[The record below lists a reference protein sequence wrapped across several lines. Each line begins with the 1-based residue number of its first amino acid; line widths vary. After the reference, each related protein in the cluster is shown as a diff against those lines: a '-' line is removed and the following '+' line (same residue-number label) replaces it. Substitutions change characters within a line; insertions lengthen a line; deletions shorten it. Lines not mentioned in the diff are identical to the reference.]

1 MTPLERLRNHSN
13 EFRKEIIGLASNVYG
28 AVGFAASNVYMIIA
42 DGGVI
47 IVDTTESTKAA
58 ENVLAAFRKITAL
71 PVRSIIYTHS
81 HRDHISGAEIF
92 AGSGDPEIIAS
103 HRFAS
108 DLVAVD
114 SKKPLPNKALADR
127 TRRQFGIGLAFPDER
142 VNLGCGPGDRPLEG
156 LGAGFMPP
164 TTRVHEDRINRNV
177 CGVELELVHA
187 PGETPDH
194 LVVWDDGNGILICG
208 DNFYKSFP
216 NLYAIRGTRYRD
228 YDAWAD
234 SLDLLLSFDAEILAP
249 GHSRPVV
256 GADKVRGVLT
266 DYRDAIRHVV
276 AETVA
281 GLDRG
286 EGPDELADKIALPA
300 SLADKPH
307 LQEFYGKISW
317 SVRAYCAGTL
327 GWFDGNPTNLD
338 RLSPRQ
344 EAGRMIALAG
354 GEAALFDT
362 ALTAHR
368 TGDHQWSLEL
378 LDRLL
383 CVDAEN
389 TEYRLLKAACLRA
402 RADEEINATARNYYL
417 VAAAEI

>member
-1 MTPLERLRNHSN
+1 MTPLERLKNHSN
-13 EFRKEIIGLASNVYG
+13 EFRKEVIPLAPNVYC
-28 AVGFAASNVYMIIA
+28 AVGFAASNVYMIVA
-42 DGGVI
+42 DQGII

-58 ENVLAAFRKITAL
+58 ENVFAAFREITSL
-71 PVRSIIYTHS
+71 PVRTIIYTHS
-81 HRDHISGAEIF
+81 HRDHISGARVF
-92 AGSGDPEIIAS
+92 AGEDDPEIIAS
-103 HRFAS
+103 HRFSS

-114 SKKPLPNKALADR
+114 SDKPLPNKALAAR
-127 TRRQFGIGLAFPDER
+127 TKRQFGIGLSFPDER
-142 VNLGCGPGDRPLEG
+142 INLGCGPGDRPLEG
-156 LGAGFMPP
+156 LGAGFVPP
-164 TTRVHEDRINRNV
+164 TTQITEERVKREI
-177 CGVELELVHA
+177 GGIALELVHA

-194 LVVWDDGNGILICG
+194 LVVWDHENRILICG
-208 DNFYKSFP
+208 DNYYKSFP

-228 YDAWAD
+228 FDAWAD
-234 SLDLLLSFDAEILAP
+234 SLDLLLAFNADTLAP

-256 GADKVRGVLT
+256 GAENVRTVLT

-286 EGPDELADKIALPA
+286 EGADELADKIGLPA
-300 SLADKPH
+300 SLAEKPH
-307 LQEFYGKISW
+307 LQEFYGKIAW
-317 SVRAYCAGTL
+317 AVRAYCSGTL

-344 EAGRMIALAG
+344 EAEKIIALAG
-354 GEAALFDT
+354 GEAAVFDT

-383 CVDAEN
+383 AVDSEN
-389 TEYRLLKAACLRA
+389 TQYRLLKAACLRA

>member
-1 MTPLERLRNHSN
+1 MTPMQRLKDHSN
-13 EFRKEIIGLASNVYG
+13 EFRKEIIALAPNVH
-28 AVGFAASNVYMIIA
+28 AAIGFAASNVYMIVG

-58 ENVLAAFRKITAL
+58 ENILHEFRRVTDL
-71 PVRSIIYTHS
+71 PIQAIIYTHS
-81 HRDHISGAEIF
+81 HRDHISGARVF
-92 AGSGDPEIIAS
+92 ASSGKPEIIAS
-103 HRFAS
+103 HRFYS

-114 SKKPLPNKALADR
+114 NDKPLPNKALADR
-127 TRRQFGIGLAFPDER
+127 TKRQFGIGLSFPDER
-142 VNLGCGPGDRPLEG
+142 INLGCGPGDRPLEG
-156 LGAGFMPP
+156 LGAGFVPP
-164 TTRVHEDRINRNV
+164 TTRIAEERITRTI
-177 CGVELELVHA
+177 CGVALELVHA

-194 LVVWDDGNGILICG
+194 LIVWDARNGILICG

-228 YDAWAD
+228 FDAWAD
-234 SLDLLLSFDAEILAP
+234 SLDLLLAFDAEILAP
-249 GHSRPVV
+249 GHTRPVA
-256 GADKVRGVLT
+256 GADNVRAVLT

-286 EGPDELADKIALPA
+286 EGADELADKIALPA

-317 SVRAYCAGTL
+317 AVRAYCSGTL

-338 RLSPRQ
+338 RLPPRR
-344 EAGRMIALAG
+344 EAERMAALAG

-368 TGDHQWSLEL
+368 DGDHQWSLEL

-383 CVDAEN
+383 VIDGEN
-389 TEYRLLKAACLRA
+389 TQYRLLKASCLRA

-417 VAAAEI
+417 VSASEI